1 MEATAS
7 TTSLQTT
14 AAEAARRD
22 FDALQNRDP
31 DGMAAAY
38 AEDAVVEFVPLELVL
53 RGREEL
59 RQFFVELFA
68 AVPDLETTYEIVATS
83 GDTAVVEWRNR
94 GTHTGGAFQG
104 IEATGKTVETRGVDV
119 MHVEGDLIARNTA
132 YYDGMAFARQIGM
145 MPAQDSGAEK
155 AMKTAF
161 NAATKLRS
169 RFSQS

>member
-22 FDALQNRDP
+22 FVALQHRDP
-31 DGMAAAY
+31 DGMKAAY
-38 AEDAVVEFVPLELVL
+38 AEDAVVDFVPLNLVL
-53 RGREEL
+53 RGNEEL

-68 AVPDLETTYEIVATS
+68 AVPDLETTYDIVATS
-83 GDTAVVEWRNR
+83 GDAAVVEYHMR
-94 GTHTGGAFQG
+94 GTHLGSFQG
-104 IEATGKTVETRGVDV
+104 VDATGKHLEIRGCDV
-119 MHVEGDLIARNTA
+119 MHVEGDLIVRNTA

-161 NAATKLRS
+161 NAATKLRAKL
-169 RFSQS
+169 SQS